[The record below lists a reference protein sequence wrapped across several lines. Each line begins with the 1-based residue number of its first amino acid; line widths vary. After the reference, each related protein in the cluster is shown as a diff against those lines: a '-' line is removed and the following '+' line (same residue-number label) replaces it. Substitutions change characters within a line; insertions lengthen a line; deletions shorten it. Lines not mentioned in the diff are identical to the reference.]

1 VTTPTVFI
9 SYSHQDEKWKDR
21 LLTQLGVLQQQSILA
36 LWHDRRIGAGADWY
50 QDICQA
56 METAHVA
63 VLLISAHFLTSSF
76 ILREEVS
83 RLLTRRQQEGL
94 PIVPILVTPCP
105 WRQVPWLARMQ
116 LRPLDARP
124 LSAGNDHQ
132 IETDL
137 TAIAEEIAD
146 LIQRA
151 TPETTPVNVQRPG
164 ATPDPAAVR
173 ARPVETVQRPTDQPV
188 RYSGQIKIEVCSRL
202 LADWSQLA
210 DYLDVPL
217 PDRARFERGREPQG
231 VWEWLE
237 ARGRLV
243 ELARALTA
251 IGRGELIEV
260 LQSRPR

>member
-21 LLTQLGVLQQQSILA
+21 LHTQLGVLQQQSSLE

-50 QDICQA
+50 QDICKA

-76 ILREEVS
+76 LLREEVS

-94 PIVPILVTPCP
+94 PIVPILVTPCA

-116 LRPLDARP
+116 LRPVDARP

-132 IETDL
+132 IETEL
-137 TAIAEEIAD
+137 TAIAEEIAV

-151 TPETTPVNVQRPG
+151 TSETTPANIQRPD
-164 ATPDPAAVR
+164 ATPEPAAIR
-173 ARPVETVQRPTDQPV
+173 ARPVETGQRRADQPV
-188 RYSGQIKIEVCSRL
+188 QYSGQIKIAICSRL

-217 PDRARFERGREPQG
+217 PDRARFDRGREPQG

-243 ELARALTA
+243 ELAGALTA
-251 IGRGELIEV
+251 IGRGDLVEV
-260 LQSRPR
+260 LPSRPR

>member
-1 VTTPTVFI
+1 M
-9 SYSHQDEKWKDR
+9 SYSHRDEGWKNR
-21 LLTQLGVLQQQSILA
+21 LLTQLGVLQQQSMLE

-50 QDICQA
+50 QDISQA
-56 METAHVA
+56 MEAAHVA

-76 ILREEVS
+76 ILHEEVP

-94 PIVPILVTPCP
+94 HIVPILVTPCA

-116 LRPLDARP
+116 FRPLDARP
-124 LSAGNDHQ
+124 LSAGTEHQ

-137 TAIAEEIAD
+137 AAIAEEIAA
-146 LIQRA
+146 LIQPA
-151 TPETTPVNVQRPG
+151 TSETTPANVQRQG

-173 ARPVETVQRPTDQPV
+173 ARPVETGERRTDQPV
-188 RYSGQIKIEVCSRL
+188 QYSGQIKIAICSRL

-217 PDRARFERGREPQG
+217 PARARFERGREPQG

-237 ARGRLV
+237 ARDRLAD
-243 ELARALTA
+243 LAGALAA
-251 IGRGELIEV
+251 IGRDDLVEV
-260 LQSRPR
+260 LPHPR

>member
-21 LLTQLGVLQQQSILA
+21 LLTQLGVLQQQSILE

-50 QDICQA
+50 KDICKA
-56 METAHVA
+56 MDAAHVT
-63 VLLISAHFLTSSF
+63 VLLISAHFLTASF
-76 ILREEVS
+76 ILQEEVS

-105 WRQVPWLARMQ
+105 WRRVPWLARMQ
-116 LRPLDARP
+116 LRPIDARP

-146 LIQRA
+146 LMQRA
-151 TPETTPVNVQRPG
+151 TSETTPANVQRPG
-164 ATPDPAAVR
+164 ATAAPAAVR
-173 ARPVETVQRPTDQPV
+173 ARPVDTGQRRVDQPV
-188 RYSGQIKIEVCSRL
+188 QYSGQIKIAICSRL

-217 PDRARFERGREPQG
+217 PDRARFDRGREPQG

-237 ARGRLV
+237 ARGRLA
-243 ELARALTA
+243 ELAGALTA
-251 IGRGELIEV
+251 IGRNDLVKV
-260 LQSRPR
+260 LPLRPR

>member
-1 VTTPTVFI
+1 M
-9 SYSHQDEKWKDR
+9 WKDR
-21 LLTQLGVLQQQSILA
+21 LLTQLGVLQQQNILE

-50 QDICQA
+50 QDICKA
-56 METAHVA
+56 MEAAHVA

-76 ILREEVS
+76 ILQEEVS
-83 RLLTRRQQEGL
+83 RLLTWRQQEGL

-105 WRQVPWLARMQ
+105 WRRVPWLARMQ
-116 LRPLDARP
+116 LRPIDARP

-146 LIQRA
+146 LMQRA
-151 TPETTPVNVQRPG
+151 TSETTPANVQRPD
-164 ATPDPAAVR
+164 ATPDPAIAR
-173 ARPVETVQRPTDQPV
+173 AQPVET
-188 RYSGQIKIEVCSRL
+188 KIAVCNRL
-202 LADWSQLA
+202 LADWPQLA

-237 ARGRLV
+237 DHDRLA
-243 ELARALTA
+243 ELAPALAA
-251 IGRGELIEV
+251 IGRDDLVEV

>member
-21 LLTQLGVLQQQSILA
+21 LLTQLRVLQQQSILE

-50 QDICQA
+50 QDICKA
-56 METAHVA
+56 MEAAHVA

-105 WRQVPWLARMQ
+105 WRRVPWLAHMQ
-116 LRPLDARP
+116 LRPIDARP

-137 TAIAEEIAD
+137 TAVAEEIAD
-146 LIQRA
+146 LMQRA
-151 TPETTPVNVQRPG
+151 TSETTPANVQRPG
-164 ATPDPAAVR
+164 ATPDPVAVR
-173 ARPVETVQRPTDQPV
+173 ARPVETGQRRIDQPV
-188 RYSGQIKIEVCSRL
+188 QYSGQIKIAICNRL
-202 LADWSQLA
+202 LADWPQLA
-210 DYLDVPL
+210 DHLDVPL
-217 PDRARFERGREPQG
+217 PDRARFDRGREPQG

-237 ARGRLV
+237 ARGRLAD
-243 ELARALTA
+243 LAPALAA
-251 IGRGELIEV
+251 IGRGDLAEV
-260 LQSRPR
+260 LPRPR